1 MRKYTRRLVVA
12 SALALTMVT
21 APVAHAEDQIL
32 ASVPGLTFP
41 FFVHMMNA
49 FKAEATK
56 QGVGVIESDGQVSS
70 PKQTAD
76 VEAAITQGVKGIV
89 ISPNEV
95 DAMAP
100 ALQQAVEARIP
111 VVTVDRRVAQV
122 EGILAHVGAD
132 NVKGGEAQANL
143 IVQMFP
149 DGATIINLQGQSGA
163 SPAIDRNKGLHNVL
177 DGMAD
182 KYKIVFEQT
191 AGFDRAKGLAVTEAA
206 LSGMADAPKVIV
218 AANDDMALG
227 AMEAVKSRGLSG
239 IAIIGFDALP
249 EALAQ
254 VRDGGLTATIEQFPG
269 QQSSL
274 GVQTLV
280 DFIKDWQP
288 ASREGSAADPGC
300 RHQGQSEHCRTPRRS
315 EVNEL
320 RLFSGR
326 GHKPRPEGI
335 LSMATP
341 PATQPLLRMTGIS
354 KSFPGVRALDSVD
367 FEVGSAEIH
376 AFLGENGAG
385 KSTLLKILIRRPGP
399 RCGQH

>member
-12 SALALTMVT
+12 SALALTVVT

-49 FKAEATK
+49 FKAEAAK

-100 ALQQAVEARIP
+100 ALQQAVEAKIP

-149 DGATIINLQGQSGA
+149 EGATIINLQGQSGA
-163 SPAIDRNKGLHNVL
+163 SSAIDRNKGLHNVL

-269 QQSSL
+269 QQSAL

-280 DFIKDWQP
+280 DFIKTGKQP
-288 ASREGSAADPGC
+288 AEKVLLL
-300 RHQGQSEHCRTPRRS
+300 TP
-315 EVNEL
+315 VAVTKDNL
-320 RLFSGR
+320 N
-326 GHKPRPEGI
+326 
-335 LSMATP
+335 
-341 PATQPLLRMTGIS
+341 
-354 KSFPGVRALDSVD
+354 V
-367 FEVGSAEIH
+367 AER
-376 AFLGENGAG
+376 LGEV
-385 KSTLLKILIRRPGP
+385 K
-399 RCGQH
+399 